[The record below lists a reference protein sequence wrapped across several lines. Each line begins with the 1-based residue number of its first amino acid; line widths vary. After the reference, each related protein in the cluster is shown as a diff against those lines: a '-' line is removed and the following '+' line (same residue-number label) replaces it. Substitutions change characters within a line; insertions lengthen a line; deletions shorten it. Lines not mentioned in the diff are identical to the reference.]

1 MTYAEEVCVQAWIP
15 RFFAGRNPDVL
26 NLSAGERDEPSAGRV
41 DYTER
46 RECAQGGACS

>member
-26 NLSAGERDEPSAGRV
+26 NLSAGRV